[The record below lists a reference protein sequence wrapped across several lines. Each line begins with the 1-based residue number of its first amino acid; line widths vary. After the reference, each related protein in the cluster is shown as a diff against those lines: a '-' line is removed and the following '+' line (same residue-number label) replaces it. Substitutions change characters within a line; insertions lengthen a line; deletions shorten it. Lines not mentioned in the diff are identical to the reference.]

1 MSRTYTVTVPDCV
14 DLLNI
19 RNVLLDAA
27 YPDASAHALQYS
39 WDDQGIYGVTHPH
52 LGITIKEVR

>member
-1 MSRTYTVTVPDCV
+1 MTRTYTVTVPDSV
-14 DLLNI
+14 ELLNI

-27 YPDASAHALQYS
+27 YPGASTHCLQYS
-39 WDDQGIYGVTHPH
+39 WDDQGICGVTHPH